1 MNWAILASDCPDF
14 VVWLLVV
21 WSAISDHCLGEPVGE
36 WAFAMKKLLILVNC
50 TGWDRT
56 FWSRFY
62 RWVLFC
68 WCCVVILEAVSHY
81 SEQILALILNLVLK
95 ICLSLADIL
104 LNSWLFHLS
113 FRVDHS
119 AVPIIHILCHW
130 SVGSALPFEEAMLDF
145 LDLEWV
151 GLEVV
156 VDLLLAHFYGYDSLL
171 LFLVL
176 VFIRLWPV
184 SIKCHIWAIWGA
196 RLLIWKG
203 SRSVL
208 IDDDDIALIGVR
220 MIVYLASMWVWQ
232 SWRRVV
238 RLRCLDIDAILR
250 GGCIILVRIARS
262 IFAVLRRCLASMDH
276 NVLPIARTDRG
287 VGSRCHVY
295 ALRRLLVSATTGAIL
310 TVPQR
315 QYIPIPT
322 RMLPR
327 RSCLLVL
334 QGNTVL
340 ISKND
345 LYVDNILLRMR
356 HGAALALLAVGNDR
370 AQFLTAKKR
379 WGITAVLVLRKA
391 TLVLTL
397 VLPIVIV
404 DGFEARSQRIVQA

>member
-1 MNWAILASDCPDF
+1 M
-14 VVWLLVV
+14 
-21 WSAISDHCLGEPVGE
+21 
-36 WAFAMKKLLILVNC
+36 
-50 TGWDRT
+50 
-56 FWSRFY
+56 
-62 RWVLFC
+62 
-68 WCCVVILEAVSHY
+68 EAVSHY

-156 VDLLLAHFYGYDSLL
+156 VGLLLAHFYGYDSLL

-220 MIVYLASMWVWQ
+220 MIVYLASM
-232 SWRRVV
+232 
-238 RLRCLDIDAILR
+238 
-250 GGCIILVRIARS
+250 
-262 IFAVLRRCLASMDH
+262 
-276 NVLPIARTDRG
+276 
-287 VGSRCHVY
+287 
-295 ALRRLLVSATTGAIL
+295 
-310 TVPQR
+310 
-315 QYIPIPT
+315 
-322 RMLPR
+322 
-327 RSCLLVL
+327 
-334 QGNTVL
+334 
-340 ISKND
+340 
-345 LYVDNILLRMR
+345 
-356 HGAALALLAVGNDR
+356 
-370 AQFLTAKKR
+370 
-379 WGITAVLVLRKA
+379 
-391 TLVLTL
+391 
-397 VLPIVIV
+397 
-404 DGFEARSQRIVQA
+404 